1 MSTTVDNT
9 TLHIRIENV
18 HDVSSARRQGMETA
32 VELGFPR
39 ADATKI
45 AVVISELARNIL
57 VYANK
62 GSITILTRKGVG
74 SSSYIKI
81 IADDKGPGIDN
92 LDLAMSD
99 GWTTSGGLGLGLS
112 GSKRLMDEFNID
124 SQPGR
129 GTTITAV
136 KWLK

>member
-1 MSTTVDNT
+1 MTAAVNES
-9 TLHIRIENV
+9 LHIRIESV
-18 HDVSSARRQGMETA
+18 HDVSSARRQGMELS

-57 VYANK
+57 VYAGK
-62 GSITILTRKGVG
+62 GSVTILTRKDVS

-81 IADDKGPGIDN
+81 IADDKGPGIEN